1 MRNLAIPLV
10 AAFALLTAALP
21 ASQASAQTSRS
32 NMSVKAA
39 ARNYTP
45 VEKTAC
51 QGWGPWCP
59 PGYVRACGP
68 FGCFC
73 RPCS

>member
-1 MRNLAIPLV
+1 MRKLAIPLAAAIAVLV
-10 AAFALLTAALP
+10 AGLP
-21 ASQASAQTSRS
+21 VSAGAQTSRS

-39 ARNYTP
+39 VQNYTP
-45 VEKTAC
+45 VQKTAC